1 MNMCIYIYVHV
12 YTQRNTSHTVGDF
25 SLYVLQVSIQFT
37 MQVVRYP
44 TISPASSGSPAQT
57 GSGLKD
63 PTPAGFLRF
72 GYLF

>member
-1 MNMCIYIYVHV
+1 MCIYIYIYVHV

-44 TISPASSGSPAQT
+44 AISAASSGSEGQT